1 VYEPA
6 GASPTDYGRHGNN
19 NLNNGQHL
27 FTLEE
32 FRENTEEK
40 CEATDAVVWKSS
52 GIEYFVWL
60 NKRVVHFC
68 GRD

>member
-6 GASPTDYGRHGNN
+6 GTAVADYEKHGNN

-32 FRENTEEK
+32 FGGNTEEK
-40 CEATDAVVWKSS
+40 WEAKCAVVWKSG